1 MPHVLSTLCASLLW
15 LAQAAPATRPAAE
28 QQLWSR
34 PFSDT
39 LRVTVTLSAAMP
51 YPDIDLTDTQLQK
64 PDAIQVI
71 RVYFDTPSGRLLVTS
86 WFHPTRNDFPYPTV
100 VVHDA
105 SIVAGRL
112 VLLTT
117 EFAGFQMR
125 KIDCVGSDPMKVARI
140 RGADWSTAAA
150 ARDLKLEGVGG
161 KILSAAPDEVSF
173 EIVDKRPPVPVR
185 TVFRQVKDR
194 WEFKVVP

>member
-1 MPHVLSTLCASLLW
+1 MCQVLATLCASLLW

-28 QQLWSR
+28 QHLFSR

-39 LRVTVTLSAAMP
+39 LRLTVTLSAKMP
-51 YPDIDLTDTQLQK
+51 YPDIDLTDTRFQK
-64 PDAIQVI
+64 PDALQVI
-71 RVYFDTPSGRLLVTS
+71 RVYFDTPSGRLLVKS
-86 WFHPTRNDFPYPTV
+86 WFHPTYNDWPYPTV

-105 SIVAGRL
+105 SVAAGRL

-117 EFAGFQMR
+117 EFADFQMR
-125 KIDCVGSDPMKVARI
+125 EIGCVGSNSVREVGIPGVE
-140 RGADWSTAAA
+140 WCLAAA
-150 ARDLKLEGVGG
+150 MRDLKAEDVAG